1 MSTCPGKDIH
11 CLYADNELQ
20 EPFKTEFEKHT
31 EGCPRC
37 RKVLDGYLLLR
48 STLESDAAN
57 AALSDSKLDEGYLRL
72 KARLSY
78 KTVVMPDKPFSALS
92 FSVKLIP
99 AAAVLA
105 LAVALPL
112 RFFGK
117 TAQSSYPA
125 AVSTAAVRA
134 EPIRNGGVF
143 SNETLPA
150 SSLASA
156 LGTDYTVNIDMP
168 KLTEMDVFKP
178 QLSSANAASM
188 QIPLTGVSNMPLAQ
202 NTAIKLPVYGAEGS
216 FK

>member
-31 EGCPRC
+31 EGCPHC
-37 RKVLDGYLLLR
+37 RKVLEHYLFLHKA
-48 STLESDAAN
+48 LESDAASSN
-57 AALSDSKLDEGYLRL
+57 LSDSRLAEGYLRL
-72 KARLSY
+72 KAQLSY
-78 KTVVMPDKPFSALS
+78 KTVIMPDKPFSLPA

-125 AVSTAAVRA
+125 AVNTAAVRA

-168 KLTEMDVFKP
+168 KLTAMDVFKP
-178 QLSSANAASM
+178 ELSSVNTSKI
-188 QIPLTGVSNMPLAQ
+188 QIPLTGVSHIPLAQ
-202 NTAIKLPVYGAEGS
+202 NADIKLPAYSAEVS

>member
-31 EGCPRC
+31 DGCPHC
-37 RKVLDGYLLLR
+37 RKVLEHYLFLR
-48 STLESDAAN
+48 KTLESDAAN
-57 AALSDSKLDEGYLRL
+57 AALSDSRLAEGYLRL
-72 KARLSY
+72 KAQLSY
-78 KTVVMPDKPFSALS
+78 KTVIMPHKPFSLPAL
-92 FSVKLIP
+92 SVKLLP

-117 TAQSSYPA
+117 TVQSSYPA
-125 AVSTAAVRA
+125 AVNTAAVRA

-143 SNETLPA
+143 SNEILPA
-150 SSLASA
+150 SSLAFA

-178 QLSSANAASM
+178 QLSSVSTSKI
-188 QIPLTGVSNMPLAQ
+188 QIPLTGVSHIPLAQ
-202 NTAIKLPVYGAEGS
+202 NADIKLPVYSAEVS

>member
-31 EGCPRC
+31 EGCPHC
-37 RKVLDGYLLLR
+37 RKVLEHYLFLR
-48 STLESDAAN
+48 KALESDAASSD
-57 AALSDSKLDEGYLRL
+57 LSDSRLAEGYLRL
-72 KARLSY
+72 KAQLSY

-92 FSVKLIP
+92 FSVKLVP

-143 SNETLPA
+143 SSETLPA

-156 LGTDYTVNIDMP
+156 PGTDYTVNIDMP
-168 KLTEMDVFKP
+168 KLTAMDVFKP
-178 QLSSANAASM
+178 QLSSSNESAM
-188 QIPLTGVSNMPLAQ
+188 QIPLTGVSHIPFAQ
-202 NTAIKLPVYGAEGS
+202 NVDIKLPSYGAEGS